1 MLEQA
6 VYAGRNHA
14 VSLAGVVVAAAV
26 FAFGASRAGA
36 AEVEHVALGTTLG
49 TVIAGPDGGAWV
61 RVQRPGGAAI
71 GRVTPDLTFRTTAV
85 DEPLTDEHA
94 ALGPDGQAWFTAGSF
109 VDRSDAAGTVTR
121 TELSAPLGD
130 VIATGPDATLWSF
143 GNGMLQRVT
152 AQNVL
157 TSAPLA
163 LPTCSDPSQPRA
175 MQRASDGAVWVAD
188 AICSRLIRIAPD
200 ATPQTFTLPGEAA
213 PFALA
218 ADNAGGMW
226 FAQVG
231 VPAWLGHIDASGA
244 ISRLRVSSPHGAI
257 TDIAF
262 NPVTGTPYLAFGDC
276 ALGRVSP
283 GPGAVVFVPAPIP
296 VRHLA
301 FASDG
306 SAWLASATRLVKQV
320 PGISAGST
328 TCDDTPPKV
337 RLQPAFR
344 HSITLAQLRHG
355 LRITVREPSTVTLT
369 PFYGSGDDG
378 AATLKLVRSA
388 HGGTVTFRVPA
399 ARIKRYQR
407 ALKAGRKPE
416 FSLYVAVADRDGNVA
431 QAGGGG
437 RRVTR

>member
-6 VYAGRNHA
+6 VYAGRNHT
-14 VSLAGVVVAAAV
+14 VSLAVAVAAAAA
-26 FAFGASRAGA
+26 FAFGAPPAGA

-61 RVQRPGGAAI
+61 RVQRLRGAAI
-71 GRVTPDLTFRTTAV
+71 GRVTPDLAFRSAAV
-85 DEPLTDEHA
+85 EEPLTDEHA

-121 TELSAPLGD
+121 TQLSEPLGD
-130 VIATGPDATLWSF
+130 VMATGPDGTLWSV
-143 GNGMLQRVT
+143 GDGRLQRVT
-152 AQNVL
+152 AQNAL
-157 TSAPLA
+157 TSAPLP
-163 LPTCSDPSQPRA
+163 LPTCSEPSQPRA

-200 ATPQTFTLPGEAA
+200 ATSQTFTLPGEAA

-231 VPAWLGHIDASGA
+231 FPAWLGHIDASGA
-244 ISRLRVSSPHGAI
+244 ITRLRVSSPHGAI
-257 TDIAF
+257 TDIAV

-301 FASDG
+301 FAADG
-306 SAWLASATRLVKQV
+306 SAWLASATRLVKQASGTG
-320 PGISAGST
+320 PA

-337 RLQPAFR
+337 HLSPAFR
-344 HSITLAQLRHG
+344 HSVTLAQLRHG
-355 LRITVREPSTVTLT
+355 LRITVREPSTVTVT

-378 AATLKLVRSA
+378 AATLKLLRSA
-388 HGGTVTFRVPA
+388 HGGTVIFRVPA

-407 ALKAGRKPE
+407 DLKAGRKPE
-416 FSLYVAVADRDGNVA
+416 FSLYVEVADRDGNVA
-431 QAGGGG
+431 PAGGGG
-437 RRVTR
+437 RRVTG